1 MIKPD
6 VIHAQLATAMPAM
19 KLVSDSYR
27 GEPYVEE
34 YLPNPSPSYEDPMIS
49 LSRFNDYK
57 LRANYYNVTR
67 RTVQALSGMVFAKYP
82 VITAPDTIDTLEVMQ
97 QSRRAVIQCLL
108 KGRCGLLADYPV
120 SDSVVSKQQLKSL
133 GYKPKVK
140 FYDAESVINWRT
152 ENDKLT
158 LVVIRESY
166 VTKDDGFSIETGEQ
180 LIVLRLNDDMATSQ
194 IWRNIDG
201 QWLAD
206 EISIIRQANG
216 QAFTEIPFVFIGAE
230 NNDADVDDSPMY
242 DLAKVNIAHYRNS
255 ADYEESIFIAGQPT
269 LFVTGV
275 TDDWRDYYDGISISA
290 NGAEVQGTPN
300 PITLG
305 SRTAHLLGEN
315 STAILLQAQ
324 ANMALYEAMVH
335 KEEQMVA
342 LGAKLIDVNTST
354 KTATE
359 ANSDTATNTSI
370 LSTIANN
377 VSDAYSKALNYC
389 CLFTGDKSECIVTL
403 NTNYSTNKMTPQ
415 ERQQLIAEWQSGA
428 ISFKEMR
435 DKLVE
440 DEIATVEDVEQA
452 QAEIEAYSNDVV
464 NNALSNKVE

>member
-1 MIKPD
+1 MLKPD
-6 VIHAQLATAMPAM
+6 VLHAQLADALPMMALTESCY
-19 KLVSDSYR
+19 K
-27 GEPYVEE
+27 GEPAVSA
-34 YLPNPSPSYEDPMIS
+34 YLPNPSPSYEDEAVS
-49 LSRFNDYK
+49 LARYEVYK
-57 LRANYYNVTR
+57 ERANYYNVTR
-67 RTVQALSGMVFAKYP
+67 RTVQALVGMVFAKYP
-82 VITAPDTIDTLEVMQ
+82 LIVAPDRFQNKELTQTA
-97 QSRRAVIQCLL
+97 RKAVIQCLQ
-108 KGRCGLLADYPV
+108 KGRCGLLANYPV
-120 SDSVVSKQQLKSL
+120 NDGVVSKQQLNTL
-133 GYKPKVK
+133 GYEPKVTL
-140 FYDAESVINWRT
+140 YEAESIINWRT
-152 ENDKLT
+152 VKDKLT

-166 VTKDDGFSIETGEQ
+166 VTEDDGFSIKTAEQ
-180 LIVLRLNDDMATSQ
+180 LLVLRLTDGVATSQ
-194 IWRNIDG
+194 VIQNKDG
-201 QWLAD
+201 AWLPLD
-206 EISIIRQANG
+206 VNVIRQSNG
-216 QAFTEIPFVFIGAE
+216 SAFTEIPFVFIGAE
-230 NNDADVDDSPMY
+230 NNDADVDDSPLF
-242 DLAKVNIAHYRNS
+242 DLAKVNISHYRNS

-290 NGAEVQGTPN
+290 NGTEVQQQAN

-305 SRTAHLLGEN
+305 SRTAHLLGKN

-452 QAEIEAYSNDVV
+452 QAEIDAFSNDVV
-464 NNALSNKVE
+464 NNALMGKL